1 MSDNYSALDTSQ
13 YGDSTATSDYF
24 TKTSDVLHDS
34 CDMDSTAESHE
45 VTSKRRPVKLSNM
58 TRFVYQSYPV
68 QSALLWSASS
78 LQHCQPQI
86 NLPRCT
92 EVALH

>member
-13 YGDSTATSDYF
+13 YGDSTVTSDYF

-45 VTSKRRPVKLSNM
+45 VTSKRQPVELSNI
-58 TRFVYQSYPV
+58 TRSVFQSYPV
-68 QSALLWSASS
+68 RFALLLLASPAAALSSAD
-78 LQHCQPQI
+78 I
-86 NLPRCT
+86 LP
-92 EVALH
+92 